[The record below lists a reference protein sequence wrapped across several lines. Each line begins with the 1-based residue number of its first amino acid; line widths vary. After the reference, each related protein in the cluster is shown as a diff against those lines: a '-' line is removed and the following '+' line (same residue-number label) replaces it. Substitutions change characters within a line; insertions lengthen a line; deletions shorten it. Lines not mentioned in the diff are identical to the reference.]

1 VTELNAL
8 GNCGAA
14 ALWYMLSAV
23 VANERVHAEKFRP
36 ALVAAVI
43 GPLETAIEAITIPQS
58 IFTPNPAVA
67 RAFLMLQPAF
77 ATARTNAQANWL
89 TEILVR
95 VTGDHAA
102 GGPTAAAEHRI
113 VDPMVRRFCAHARR
127 NGWPACPA
135 C

>member
-1 VTELNAL
+1 
-8 GNCGAA
+8 
-14 ALWYMLSAV
+14 MRSAV
-23 VANERVHAEKFRP
+23 VAHERLHAEKFRP

-43 GPLETAIEAITIPQS
+43 GPLETAIAAITILNS
-58 IFTPNPAVA
+58 ILTPAPAVG

-77 ATARTNAQANWL
+77 ATALTNAQANWL

-102 GGPTAAAEHRI
+102 GGPTAAEHRI
-113 VDPMVRRFCAHARR
+113 VDPMVRRICAHARR